1 MINPGGIPQYT
12 GDFDKLSK
20 AVTELRKR
28 AISIRRNGQD
38 VHSRF
43 QATAAYYKAPEAD
56 QLFSSTRPV
65 MDTADTFAGHIE
77 SLADALDT
85 FAAEA
90 KPHAERLKRLKE
102 EAIAFVDSVEGDDD
116 WTNDQKK
123 VDEHQALMD
132 GVAEAVA
139 GFQEA
144 ESNAV
149 RKISAISPALC
160 RPGPKPVSADTLKSM
175 DNLPWGSPEGR
186 THERWSLGWWGHGI
200 KSWVWD
206 GIVKDS
212 LWGGFVGLGILVDD
226 LAGINGS
233 QAQQETWDALRRTLV
248 GVYAYGME
256 AAGQGDH
263 LSDWQRGSKAYTKEF
278 GKGLIAYDQ
287 WQDDPARAHAVTSF
301 NLLTLFAGPAAGL
314 AKVSK
319 TGRVA
324 EAAGTLAKVGDAL
337 DPISGTA
344 MAARGLSNLP
354 KVSEVL
360 ANATAHLKV
369 PKPHFPDT
377 ALDLSDRYRIDKQ
390 GNLIPLNP
398 DGTPNPTPAVREPAA
413 AERFTGALPGDR
425 EPVGV
430 GARTGEAAARVG
442 GGLSPESGQGGASYG
457 TEPAMSAHDAST
469 GSHGERASGNE
480 QPQSGTAHHGVEH
493 SSGDGRADHDAAQS
507 RSAAHGRGEG
517 NGGADSG
524 PLASLEAP
532 SSGDSGM
539 PMVRGGETEQRV
551 RDAIKGIPGRQRPKP
566 DTLERA
572 LDRLASRPGGQK
584 IAEII
589 ASGKFNEC
597 GNYGDVISAMGAR
610 REQMFQPATDQL
622 VLADDLVRGG
632 VPEHAID
639 FEYKK
644 PAGADVDVRVKDES
658 GDVYAYQM
666 KRLNNPKDPISE
678 ITRGKYLAQLKEA
691 DAKYYIMLVDGAR
704 GTRKEWMANGSYDV
718 LMDVH
723 NGSRGKQGKGITF
736 VIRLADG
743 NLVVP
748 PGSKVD
754 PKDIL

>member
-90 KPHAERLKRLKE
+90 RPHAERLKRLKE

-160 RPGPKPVSADTLKSM
+160 RPGPRPVSADTLKSM

-212 LWGGFVGLGILVDD
+212 LWGGLVGLGILVDD

-319 TGRVA
+319 AGRVA

-354 KVSEVL
+354 KISEVL
-360 ANATAHLKV
+360 TNTAAHLKI

-413 AERFTGALPGDR
+413 ADRVVGSPSAERQMA
-425 EPVGV
+425 GV
-430 GARTGEAAARVG
+430 GASAVG
-442 GGLSPESGQGGASYG
+442 GAAHAGDELSSRGHHGTAEAGDNRAS
-457 TEPAMSAHDAST
+457 
-469 GSHGERASGNE
+469 SHGDVSADHGHSTE
-480 QPQSGTAHHGVEH
+480 GTAHGNDPQQVIEN
-493 SSGDGRADHDAAQS
+493 SGAYGDGSGGGTPSDGDGIHGHENPREIVEGLLKGNRPLSSVPPSLREQVAEELSNRYSIPRATFNHVLFGEIKDFKAQGWHVYDAT
-507 RSAAHGRGEG
+507 
-517 NGGADSG
+517 
-524 PLASLEAP
+524 
-532 SSGDSGM
+532 M
-539 PMVRGGETEQRV
+539 PDRRV
-551 RDAIKGIPGRQRPKP
+551 IPG
-566 DTLERA
+566 TLSKEPNGTLMARIA
-572 LDRLASRPGGQK
+572 MRGAQGWIEKRSIKHTFFPQDWTVKDVIEVGERLAQESPKR
-584 IAEII
+584 
-589 ASGKFNEC
+589 GKVKVTHK
-597 GNYGDVISAMGAR
+597 G
-610 REQMFQPATDQL
+610 
-622 VLADDLVRGG
+622 
-632 VPEHAID
+632 
-639 FEYKK
+639 
-644 PAGADVDVRVKDES
+644 VRVV
-658 GDVYAYQM
+658 G
-666 KRLNNPKDPISE
+666 
-678 ITRGKYLAQLKEA
+678 
-691 DAKYYIMLVDGAR
+691 LVD
-704 GTRKEWMANGSYDV
+704 KNGLS
-718 LMDVH
+718 
-723 NGSRGKQGKGITF
+723 TF
-736 VIRLADG
+736 F
-743 NLVVP
+743 
-748 PGSKVD
+748 PGD
-754 PKDIL
+754 